1 MTTPQDL
8 VPDYEDESLHY
19 VNDLDLNLRVTPI
32 DYVLTDEDIA
42 KIERREKAALKYATE
57 YYNFLIN
64 KNK

>member
-1 MTTPQDL
+1 
-8 VPDYEDESLHY
+8 LHY